1 MGLKR
6 SDVYICNVIKCRPP
20 DNRNPE
26 PDEVAACEPFLMR
39 QIDLVRPRAIV
50 ALGTFAVQ
58 ALLKVKTPISRLRG
72 NWHELRGIKLMPTFH
87 PAYLLRSP
95 GEKRVVW
102 HDIQEV
108 MKLLGLE
115 PPPRGAAR

>member
-1 MGLKR
+1 
-6 SDVYICNVIKCRPP
+6 
-20 DNRNPE
+20 
-26 PDEVAACEPFLMR
+26 
-39 QIDLVRPRAIV
+39 VRPRAIV

-72 NWHELRGIKLMPTFH
+72 NWHEVRGVKLMPTFH

-95 GEKRVVW
+95 GEKRLVW
-102 HDIQEV
+102 QDIQEV

-115 PPPRGAAR
+115 IPARGGAR